1 MKKQRFEITKKKNKS
16 VVIKRK
22 KLSDT
27 RGFLERL
34 FCKKEFNKILGK
46 KEIVQINRSLTKK
59 RGTIRGM
66 HYQVGSSAEDKII
79 TCIKGKVYDV
89 IVDLRKKSKTF
100 LKSYSFILDQKK
112 NTSIFV
118 PAGFA
123 PGFQTLTDNCELI
136 YFHTNYYNFKKSKT
150 LNYLDPKL
158 KISWPIKTTS
168 ISKKDKKQNFIS

>member
-1 MKKQRFEITKKKNKS
+1 MMLLLTLEKNQKHFS
-16 VVIKRK
+16 SLIVLFQIK
-22 KLSDT
+22 
-27 RGFLERL
+27 
-34 FCKKEFNKILGK
+34 
-46 KEIVQINRSLTKK
+46 
-59 RGTIRGM
+59 
-66 HYQVGSSAEDKII
+66 
-79 TCIKGKVYDV
+79 
-89 IVDLRKKSKTF
+89 
-100 LKSYSFILDQKK
+100 KK

-123 PGFQTLTDNCELI
+123 HGFQTLTDNCELI